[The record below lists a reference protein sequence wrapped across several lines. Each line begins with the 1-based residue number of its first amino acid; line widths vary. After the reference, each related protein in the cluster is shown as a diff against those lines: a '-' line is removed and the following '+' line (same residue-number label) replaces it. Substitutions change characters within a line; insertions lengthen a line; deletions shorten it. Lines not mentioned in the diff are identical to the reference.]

1 LIRSFAGKE
10 TQSLFESGRSRR
22 FTAFARVAIRK
33 LTQLDT
39 VKTLQDLSVPPGNH
53 LEALKGEREGQHS
66 IRLNDQFR
74 LCFRWEADGAYDVE
88 IVDYH

>member
-1 LIRSFAGKE
+1 LIRSFADKE

-39 VKTLQDLSVPPGNH
+39 VKTLQKLSCLQEITWNRY
-53 LEALKGEREGQHS
+53 EAGEKAS
-66 IRLNDQFR
+66 IAF
-74 LCFRWEADGAYDVE
+74 G
-88 IVDYH
+88 